1 MMALGG
7 TAQHVLLLGCV
18 IAFVAAA
25 LSFGLMA

>member
-1 MMALGG
+1 MRALGE
-7 TAQHVLLLGCV
+7 TAQHVLLLGRV